1 MKDMEN
7 LTGLKKGD
15 IIRAKVKAF
24 NNSCSSLLGP
34 ANTSGQHLIT
44 CPKAMEPVF
53 YSERQYKWSISIYWK
68 TLNAE
73 QLGGAGARTT
83 EFELQWKKTAKGQK
97 VNDE

>member
-34 ANTSGQHLIT
+34 ANTSG
-44 CPKAMEPVF
+44 
-53 YSERQYKWSISIYWK
+53 
-68 TLNAE
+68 
-73 QLGGAGARTT
+73 
-83 EFELQWKKTAKGQK
+83 
-97 VNDE
+97 